1 MSQANVELVRSLQ
14 PSGVDLVAVFED
26 GHLDQAGAF
35 DASGGVFDPRF
46 ESSFIAGESAGRP
59 RLTYRGVEGFVE
71 GWREWL
77 QAWDRYL
84 VEAERFIDAGEQV
97 VVLVR
102 AQARTRRG
110 GVQMQHAPAAVWTLD
125 HGVIVRI
132 ELYLERSQAL
142 AAAGLE
148 VREPPRDEA

>member
-1 MSQANVELVRSLQ
+1 MS
-14 PSGVDLVAVFED
+14 
-26 GHLDQAGAF
+26 H
-35 DASGGVFDPRF
+35 
-46 ESSFIAGESAGRP
+46 ESAAP
-59 RLTYRGVEGFVE
+59 IERLDVSVYVIPTDAPEADGTA
-71 GWREWL
+71 EWSSTTM
-77 QAWDRYL
+77 
-84 VEAERFIDAGEQV
+84 
-97 VVLVR
+97 VLVR

-110 GVQMQHAPAAVWTLD
+110 GVQMEHAPAAVWTLD